1 MARLRTVPV
10 TSVSLVSALLA
21 ATILTSSSAQPAVGP
36 NAVVDGVPTLDAC
49 SKLGFNFTGGEHEA
63 LAPGGSGTLLRK
75 HAPTVA
81 PLPNTVTTMEAMPP
95 AKGFASPQQTLAMDQ
110 DVDTERYPDA
120 TPNPIKRVV
129 EAPVST
135 FSIDVDTAAYAN
147 VRRFL
152 HDGHLPPRDAVRV
165 EELVNYFDYGYA
177 KPPTPDAPFSV
188 SVAVTPSPW
197 APGQGDRPHRPPG
210 LRHIERSAAA
220 AQPGLPGRRLRLDGR
235 ARQAAARA
243 EGAQRPHRPAA
254 RRRIR
259 WRSPSMPGR
268 PGRCSAR
275 RPATRS

>member
-120 TPNPIKRVV
+120 TPNPIKQVA

-152 HDGHLPPRDAVRV
+152 QRRPRCRRATRCGSRSWSTISTTATRPPA
-165 EELVNYFDYGYA
+165 A
-177 KPPTPDAPFSV
+177 PDAPFAAD
-188 SVAVTPSPW
+188 VAVTPSPW
-197 APGQGDRPHRPPG
+197 AQGKADPPHRPPG
-210 LRHIERSAAA
+210 LRHPARRAAA
-220 AQPGLPGRRLRLDGR
+220 AQPRLPDRRLRLDGR
-235 ARQAAARA
+235 A
-243 EGAQRPHRPAA
+243 PTSC
-254 RRRIR
+254 R
-259 WRSPSMPGR
+259 WPRSR
-268 PGRCSAR
+268 
-275 RPATRS
+275 